1 MVSDEILPV
10 IDDRTAWTNET
21 LGDEDGRLRLDEG
34 CLAEIADLA
43 RLLAD
48 NPLPT
53 TCLRPDDFE
62 LPQCRAAMA
71 RAKAEL
77 DGGCGFVLIDRLP
90 LNDIGRE
97 AAIGVYWL
105 LLAMVGR
112 AVAQS
117 WDGKMLYRVADV
129 TGKPPGNGI
138 RPDVTNAEQ
147 NFHTDNSYN
156 LCPPDHVALLCLHP
170 ARSGGISR
178 VASLHTAHNLM
189 RERHADLLARLYQP
203 VFFDRQREHT
213 EADIKVIER
222 PVLQNEHGRL
232 RARLSAALVR
242 QGYALAGRE
251 LDPAG
256 DAAIAAFY
264 EILND
269 PALYKEFFFEPSQI
283 QIIDNRYL
291 AHKRTGFEDWP
302 EPERRRELIR
312 IWLRGSGR
320 PFYNG

>member
-1 MVSDEILPV
+1 MTGNEILPV
-10 IDDRTAWTNET
+10 VDDRTAWSKST
-21 LGDEDGRLRLDEG
+21 LAPGEGRLTLSTACRT
-34 CLAEIADLA
+34 EIIDLA

-53 TCLRPDDFE
+53 VCLRPEDFE
-62 LPQCRAAMA
+62 LPQCRAAMT

-77 DGGCGFVLIDRLP
+77 DDGCGFVLIDRLP
-90 LNDIGRE
+90 LEEIGRD

-156 LCPPDHVALLCLHP
+156 LCPPEHVALLCLHP

-178 VASLHTAHNLM
+178 VASLHSAHNLM
-189 RERHADLLARLYQP
+189 HERHADLLARLYQP
-203 VFFDRQREHT
+203 VFFDRQREHA
-213 EADIKVIER
+213 EDDIKVIER

-232 RARLSAALVR
+232 RARLSGALVR
-242 QGYALAGRE
+242 QGYALAGQE
-251 LDPAG
+251 LDPAAE
-256 DAAIAAFY
+256 AAIAAFY

-269 PALYKEFFFEPSQI
+269 PALYKEFFFEPGQI

-291 AHKRTGFEDWP
+291 AHKRTRFEDWP